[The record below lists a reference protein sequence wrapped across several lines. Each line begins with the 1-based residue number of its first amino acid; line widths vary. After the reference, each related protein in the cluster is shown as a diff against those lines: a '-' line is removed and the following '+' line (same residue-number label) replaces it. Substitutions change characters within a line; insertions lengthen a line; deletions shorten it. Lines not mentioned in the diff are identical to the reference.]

1 MGLIF
6 STRQFGFLSGL
17 FAGKIRDNGLDLKL
31 KRNDK
36 LPIVDATSN
45 FVGLDKELNLD
56 MTIKLKPTSTWKAIL
71 SYHFNLVT
79 GTYSL
84 LNCKI
89 VLGDKLTIDGVTSL
103 NARTKLLNLVNDSV
117 IREIEDYLENEAPNR
132 LPETILQ
139 ITKEHLNSW
148 EGRKV
153 RGRTSLKEDYDQ
165 LSKSGSMVTM
175 PKFELIK
182 KVEPTTNDGALKDIQ
197 EFYNE
202 AKKSNRLTKYYKISV
217 DKFKRD
223 ELVVS
228 LEIGLDWVDIL
239 PTYTINPATY
249 QIQMTNCNLKAGANG
264 DIVENVTPQNWI
276 KKLKTTE
283 DSYDTNEYEEYTS
296 LYQGLSNYE
305 TGREALKNV
314 DKFFKQEYNK
324 TLPTFLINTLKQYKQ
339 ERGLQ

>member
-36 LPIVDATSN
+36 LPIIDAASN
-45 FVGLDKELNLD
+45 FVGLDKELNLEV
-56 MTIKLKPTSTWKAIL
+56 TVKPKLMSSWKAIL
-71 SYHFNLVT
+71 NYHFNLVSD
-79 GTYSL
+79 TYSL

-89 VLGDKLTIDGVTSL
+89 VLGNRLTIDGITSL
-103 NARTKLLNLVNDSV
+103 NAKTKLLNLVDSSTV
-117 IREIEDYLENEAPNR
+117 REIEDYLENEAPNN

-139 ITKEHLNSW
+139 IIKEHLNSW

-175 PKFELIK
+175 PKFEIIK
-182 KVEPTTNDGALKDIQ
+182 KVDPTANDGALEDIQ
-197 EFYNE
+197 KFYNE
-202 AKKSNRLTKYYKISV
+202 AAKGNRLTKYYKISV

-228 LEIGLDWVDIL
+228 VEIELEWVDIKV
-239 PTYTINPATY
+239 TYIINPQTN
-249 QIQMTNCNLKAGANG
+249 QIKVKDCSIFASKYRNEVAGVN
-264 DIVENVTPQNWI
+264 PQNWL
-276 KKLKTTE
+276 KKLKSTE
-283 DSYDTNEYEEYTS
+283 DEYYTNERDKYVT
-296 LYQGLSNYE
+296 LYE
-305 TGREALKNV
+305 TLTEYEIGREDIRNV
-314 DKFFKQEYNK
+314 GRFFKQEYNK
-324 TLPTFLINTLKQYKQ
+324 TLPTFLINILKQYKQ
-339 ERGLQ
+339 ERGL

>member
-1 MGLIF
+1 MGVII

-31 KRNDK
+31 KRNDW
-36 LPIVDATSN
+36 LPIVDAASN
-45 FVGLDKELNLD
+45 FVGLDKELNLEV
-56 MTIKLKPTSTWKAIL
+56 TVKPKLMSSWKAIL
-71 SYHFNLVT
+71 NYHFNLVSD
-79 GTYSL
+79 TYSL

-89 VLGDKLTIDGVTSL
+89 LLGNRLTIDGITSL
-103 NARTKLLNLVNDSV
+103 NAKTKLLNLVDSSTV
-117 IREIEDYLENEAPNR
+117 REIEDYLENEAPNN

-175 PKFELIK
+175 PKFEIIK
-182 KVEPTTNDGALKDIQ
+182 KVEPTANDGALEDIQ
-197 EFYNE
+197 KFYNE
-202 AKKSNRLTKYYKISV
+202 AAKGNRLTKYYKISV

-228 LEIGLDWVDIL
+228 VEIGLDWVDIL

-249 QIQMTNCNLKAGANG
+249 KIQMTNCNLKAGANG
-264 DIVENVTPQNWI
+264 DIAENVTPQNWI

-283 DSYDTNEYEEYTS
+283 DSYETNENDKYTT
-296 LYQGLSNYE
+296 LYE
-305 TGREALKNV
+305 TLTEYEIGRNDLKDV